1 MKLSSSNLRNFLCFK
16 NRKFPIFQE
25 METMKDFLY
34 FRKQLFKPR
43 KIKTIYPENMS
54 YTSGSKSPQK
64 TSYISGNRSPE
75 KLLMFQETFYIS
87 GSNFLRSKSKKTS

>member
-1 MKLSSSNLRNFLCFK
+1 
-16 NRKFPIFQE
+16 

-43 KIKTIYPENMS
+43 KIKTIYPENIS
-54 YTSGSKSPQK
+54 YTSGSKSPPEP
-64 TSYISGNRSPE
+64 SYISGNRSPE

-87 GSNFLRSKSKKTS
+87 VKKPLNSFKSLITKKVLYFFLKRSKIF